1 MGQTDWDTQPKY
13 SIWPARL
20 ATDLSLCNV
29 SQARLNSLQQE
40 LLGVSL
46 RIKADCVRRQLVGY
60 VDLKRVFCLYARNF
74 TESESWSTVRH
85 LSSKIK
91 TALALW

>member
-1 MGQTDWDTQPKY
+1 MGQADWDTQPKY
-13 SIWPARL
+13 TIWPERL

-46 RIKADCVRRQLVGY
+46 RIKAACVRRPHNLH
-60 VDLKRVFCLYARNF
+60 VDSKLAFCMP
-74 TESESWSTVRH
+74 
-85 LSSKIK
+85 
-91 TALALW
+91 